1 MLLFKKQVT
10 SGLFKYTKCYKQG
23 MQKLGWFGLP
33 ELEVVVLL
41 ILGYGLSSLKR
52 EASFPPS
59 SAGGNQRY
67 STDADDATEQ
77 KMISETG
84 WGFFLGIFWDF
95 FWISRGF
102 LCVFFW
108 GSYLVQPSSSHSQK

>member
-10 SGLFKYTKCYKQG
+10 SGLFKYAKCYKQG

-33 ELEVVVLL
+33 ELEVVGLL
-41 ILGYGLSSLKR
+41 ILGYRLSSLKT

-59 SAGGNQRY
+59 SVGGNQRY
-67 STDADDATEQ
+67 STDTDDAAEQ

-102 LCVFFW
+102 LCVFF
-108 GSYLVQPSSSHSQK
+108 GEAI